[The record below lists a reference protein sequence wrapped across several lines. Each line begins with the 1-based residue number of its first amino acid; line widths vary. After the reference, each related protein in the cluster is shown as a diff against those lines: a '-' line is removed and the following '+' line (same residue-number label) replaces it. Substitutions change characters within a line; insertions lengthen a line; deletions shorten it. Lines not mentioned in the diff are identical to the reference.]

1 MDQATV
7 DVTGVPG
14 VAIGDEVVLL
24 GSPGDE
30 TLDASGIWLTFK
42 GQFPGRYCA
51 RSAPGFHVCF
61 VIDNGEE
68 GIYGYH
74 RRASKDISDL

>member
-7 DVTGVPG
+7 DVTAIPG
-14 VAIGDEVVLL
+14 VAIGDEVVLF
-24 GSPGDE
+24 GSQGSE
-30 TLDASGIWLTFK
+30 TLDAWDLADLAGR
-42 GQFPGRYCA
+42 FPGRYCA
-51 RSAPGFHVCF
+51 RSAPGFRVRF

-74 RRASKDISDL
+74 HRASEDISDL